1 MSQLESKIKL
11 AQETLNYQKILLDR
25 STIYSPAEG
34 VAVLQDKSLLIG
46 KPYNIGENIM
56 VVANPSLVEVN
67 IFMPVKDSITIKKE
81 AKINVFLD
89 SDPMN
94 VIKAKV
100 TKFSYEPEIVTQ
112 NLLAYRVTAEL
123 IDNGAPPR
131 IGLRG
136 TAKIFGEE
144 VKLFFF
150 LFRKPIIFVRQTLG
164 L

>member
-1 MSQLESKIKL
+1 
-11 AQETLNYQKILLDR
+11 
-25 STIYSPAEG
+25 
-34 VAVLQDKSLLIG
+34 
-46 KPYNIGENIM
+46 M

-67 IFMPVKDSITIKKE
+67 IFMPVKDSITIKKD
-81 AKINVFLD
+81 ANINVFLD

-123 IDNGAPPR
+123 IDNDVPPR

-136 TAKIFGEE
+136 SAKIFGEE
-144 VKLFFF
+144 LKLFFF
-150 LFRKPIIFVRQTLG
+150 LFRKPIIFIRQTLG

>member
-1 MSQLESKIKL
+1 MCRAAAANIAPAE
-11 AQETLNYQKILLDR
+11 AFAV
-25 STIYSPAEG
+25 AEG

-67 IFMPVKDSITIKKE
+67 IFMPVKDSITIKKD
-81 AKINVFLD
+81 ANINVFLD

-123 IDNGAPPR
+123 IDNDVPPR
-131 IGLRG
+131 IGLSG

>member
-67 IFMPVKDSITIKKE
+67 IFMPVKDSITIKKD
-81 AKINVFLD
+81 ANINVFLD

-94 VIKAKV
+94 VIKAK
-100 TKFSYEPEIVTQ
+100 SQ
-112 NLLAYRVTAEL
+112 NFHMSQ
-123 IDNGAPPR
+123 
-131 IGLRG
+131 
-136 TAKIFGEE
+136 K
-144 VKLFFF
+144 
-150 LFRKPIIFVRQTLG
+150 
-164 L
+164 

>member
-1 MSQLESKIKL
+1 
-11 AQETLNYQKILLDR
+11 
-25 STIYSPAEG
+25 
-34 VAVLQDKSLLIG
+34 
-46 KPYNIGENIM
+46 
-56 VVANPSLVEVN
+56 
-67 IFMPVKDSITIKKE
+67 
-81 AKINVFLD
+81 
-89 SDPMN
+89 MN

-123 IDNGAPPR
+123 IDNDVPPR

-150 LFRKPIIFVRQTLG
+150 LFRKPLFLSDRHLALNDYAFNTSKLTTSSRYTYGRWVTIVVTLR
-164 L
+164 